1 MSFIKAVITFFLTV
15 ICLALAVGLMVV
27 LTVAAPI
34 LWILGIAVI
43 IAVGTYQ
50 ETKKK
55 KGR

>member
-1 MSFIKAVITFFLTV
+1 MAFLKAVITFFLIV

-27 LTVAAPI
+27 AVAAGPV

-43 IAVGTYQ
+43 VAVGTYQ
-50 ETKKK
+50 ETKKE